1 MNTDTNYVG
10 ITATQMIEKL
20 NIKYAIADG
29 ELFVVEEENDA
40 RKPASPYERRLFA
53 QGVEEHETKL
63 WD

>member
-20 NIKYAIADG
+20 DIHYAIADG
-29 ELFVVEEENDA
+29 ELFVVEEENDI
-40 RKPASPYERRLFA
+40 RKPASTYERRLFA
-53 QGVEEHETKL
+53 QAVEEHETKL